1 MRYKLPQKALFIKNR
16 SKLIRH
22 FFADSIAI
30 IHSNDE
36 MPRNGDQAFPYRQS
50 SDFFYLTGLDQPKCI
65 LILCPDHPDK
75 NKREVIFTE
84 KTDEKIAIWEG
95 HKYTKEEVAEI
106 SGVENIHW
114 LGDFEGQMRECLL
127 RFDNVYL
134 NQNEY
139 LRFHTEVPLK
149 EDRFINELKAKYPLH
164 KYHRLAPLLKNIR
177 VVKEDEEIDM
187 IKKAGEI
194 TGKGFS
200 RVLKNLKPGAME
212 YEIEAK
218 LTYEFISNGAAGHA
232 YPPVVASG
240 ANACVLH
247 YIDNNKECKDGDLLL
262 IDSGAEYGNYASDVS
277 RTIPVNGKFTKRQK
291 ECYEAVLEVQKQA
304 IELLVPGTTLK
315 EVNQQVGKMMERAM
329 IELGLFTNQ
338 EVENQEKENPL
349 YKKYYMHGVSHYI
362 GLDVHDVGNMDAEL
376 KEGMVLTCEPG
387 LYIREEEIGI
397 RIEDNIRV
405 AESSQNLTYQ
415 IPKEAGEI
423 EKLMQTEK

>member
-16 SKLIRH
+16 NKLIRH
-22 FFADSIAI
+22 FFADSMAV

-36 MPRNGDQAFPYRQS
+36 MPRNGDQTFPFRQS

-75 NKREVIFTE
+75 NKREMIFTE
-84 KTDEKIAIWEG
+84 NTDEKIAIWEG
-95 HKYTKEEVAEI
+95 HKYTREEAAEI
-106 SGVENIHW
+106 SGVENIYW
-114 LGDFEGQMRECLL
+114 LEDFEEKMRECLL

-134 NQNEY
+134 NQKEY

-164 KYHRLAPLLKNIR
+164 KYYRLAPLLKDIR
-177 VVKEDEEIDM
+177 VVKEDEEIGM

-200 RVLKNLKPGAME
+200 RVLKNLKPGVME
-212 YEIEAK
+212 YEIEAE
-218 LTYEFISNGAAGHA
+218 LTHEFIRNGGAGHA
-232 YPPVVASG
+232 YSPVVASG
-240 ANACVLH
+240 TNACVLH
-247 YIDNNKECKDGDLLL
+247 YIDNNTECKDGDLLL

-291 ECYEAVLEVQKQA
+291 ECYEAVLKVQKQA

-338 EVENQEKENPL
+338 EVENQEEENPL

-362 GLDVHDVGNMDAEL
+362 GLDVHDVGDVDAEL

-387 LYIREEEIGI
+387 LYIREEGIGI
-397 RIEDNIRV
+397 RIEDNIKV
-405 AESSQNLTYQ
+405 AESPQNLTHQ
-415 IPKEAGEI
+415 IPKEPEEI
-423 EKLMQTEK
+423 EKLMKTEN